1 MKKNNISSYCITL
14 MIICQVFCV
23 CTPVFAISE
32 ERKNVIS
39 ERCEIIRDNLKDVQ
53 RSDSRVRIYLGRYY
67 ETILNKFMIP
77 LNLRLVE
84 NNLSETDL
92 IKNQNDFNEARTDFI
107 NNYVTYQ
114 KSLEELVMS
123 DCKADP
129 ESFYNKLV
137 DVRQKRATVNDE
149 ANKLRKLAGW
159 QMSFAQALKEKI

>member
-1 MKKNNISSYCITL
+1 MKKKSISSYCITL
-14 MIICQVFCV
+14 MIICQVFCA

-137 DVRQKRATVNDE
+137 DVRQKRAIVNDE
-149 ANKLRKLAGW
+149 ANKLRELAGW
-159 QMSFAQALKEKI
+159 QMDFTRMLKEKI